1 MSFYRAKIY
10 TNSLPAI
17 FQQHY
22 CSKENKKMQQ
32 VKQELQAK
40 YASMLEYLRYTRFR
54 SCLLYTTSGLIFKAN
69 EFYIPGQ
76 MKFCFRKF

>member
-1 MSFYRAKIY
+1 MSFYRAKNI
-10 TNSLPAI
+10 NEFVAMPAI

-22 CSKENKKMQQ
+22 CSEENKKMQQ

-54 SCLLYTTSGLIFKAN
+54 SCLLYTT
-69 EFYIPGQ
+69 
-76 MKFCFRKF
+76 